1 MKFIAFVLSLLI
13 FGLAQ
18 SNTMLKE
25 GTVIRD
31 AEIESILRSYI
42 DPIFQQAKLN
52 TKDLNL
58 VLVVNSENNAAAT
71 LNTTMILNTGFL
83 LSTSNLNEIVGVIA
97 HEVGHLEGRHVVRSI
112 GAMENAQRVGLLGAA
127 AGIALGVLTQRLDL
141 GAALAIGSSISSI
154 YGYLKYSRA
163 EEAAADQAAVR
174 YLNGL
179 CWPADGLVFFFKKLL
194 GQELLSTNLQDPY
207 IRSHPLTRDR
217 MHAIERQIQNSCQ
230 KPFPAQMVSRYHL
243 MRIKLEAFLLP
254 PAAVTKKYHTEETL
268 NQYARAIAFYRQG
281 YLDKAI
287 DLLNKVKADYPEPA
301 YIDELMGQIYY
312 ENGKIDLSIQNY
324 KRAISKMPHLFLFHF
339 GLAQSLVA
347 KNTPD
352 TLKEAEKILEKL
364 KKEEPT
370 NIGVWQF
377 LSVVYGRQKQMGA
390 MALALAEK
398 EILLQNWQE
407 ADQQAKRA
415 LHFLKP
421 GSVLYLRAQDLKIET
436 KRETNKSTQT
446 RKF

>member
-179 CWPADGLVFFFKKLL
+179 CWPADGLVFFQKLL

-243 MRIKLEAFLLP
+243 MRIKLEAFFT
-254 PAAVTKKYHTEETL
+254 ATGRCHKK
-268 NQYARAIAFYRQG
+268 NI
-281 YLDKAI
+281 I
-287 DLLNKVKADYPEPA
+287 
-301 YIDELMGQIYY
+301 
-312 ENGKIDLSIQNY
+312 
-324 KRAISKMPHLFLFHF
+324 
-339 GLAQSLVA
+339 
-347 KNTPD
+347 
-352 TLKEAEKILEKL
+352 L
-364 KKEEPT
+364 KK
-370 NIGVWQF
+370 
-377 LSVVYGRQKQMGA
+377 R
-390 MALALAEK
+390 
-398 EILLQNWQE
+398 
-407 ADQQAKRA
+407 
-415 LHFLKP
+415 
-421 GSVLYLRAQDLKIET
+421 
-436 KRETNKSTQT
+436 
-446 RKF
+446 

>member
-1 MKFIAFVLSLLI
+1 MV
-13 FGLAQ
+13 
-18 SNTMLKE
+18 NN
-25 GTVIRD
+25 
-31 AEIESILRSYI
+31 ES
-42 DPIFQQAKLN
+42 
-52 TKDLNL
+52 
-58 VLVVNSENNAAAT
+58 NAAAT

-83 LSTSNLNEIVGVIA
+83 LNTSNLNEVIGVLA
-97 HEVGHLEGRHVVRSI
+97 HEVGHMEGRHVVRSI
-112 GAMENAQRVGLLGAA
+112 GAIENAQRTSILAAA
-127 AGIALGVLTQRLDL
+127 AGIVLGVLTHRPDL

-154 YGYLKYSRA
+154 YAYLKYSRS
-163 EEAAADQAAVR
+163 EEASADQAAVR

-179 CWPADGLVFFFKKLL
+179 CWPADGLVSFFKKLL

-207 IRSHPLTRDR
+207 MRSHPLTRDR
-217 MHAIERQIQNSCQ
+217 MNSIERQIENSCQ
-230 KPFPAQMVSRYHL
+230 KPFPTKMVDQYHL

-254 PAAVTKKYHTEETL
+254 PASVIKKYSAQETL
-268 NQYARAIAFYRQG
+268 NQYAQAIAFYRQG
-281 YLDKAI
+281 YLDKSI
-287 DLLNKVKADYPEPA
+287 NLLIKIKEAYPEPA

-312 ENGKIDLSIQNY
+312 ENGKIDFSIESY
-324 KRAISKMPHLFLFHF
+324 KNAANKMPHLFLFQF

-352 TLKEAEKILEKL
+352 SLKEAEKILEKL
-364 KKEEPT
+364 KKEEPK

-398 EILLQNWQE
+398 EILLQNWKE

-421 GSVLYLRAQDLKIET
+421 GSVLYLRAQDLQIET
-436 KRETNKSTQT
+436 KERQTKAHEHKNFKLMTKDLLKSLIDIDEIYSKIPINRFNKTENPAPQTQPSSDSLDAL
-446 RKF
+446 KKWPLLMGAI